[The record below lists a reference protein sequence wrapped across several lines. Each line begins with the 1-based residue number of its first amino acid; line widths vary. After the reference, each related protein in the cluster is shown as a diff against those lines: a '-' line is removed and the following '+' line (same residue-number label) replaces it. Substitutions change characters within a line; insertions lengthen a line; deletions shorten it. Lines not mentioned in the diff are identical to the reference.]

1 MKRII
6 LLMVAALV
14 LGGCGALPA
23 QPVSAPSGKVIWVEL
38 DTKRLILYE
47 NGKETAR
54 FPIAA
59 GAWDTPTPVGIF
71 TVNRRYQTELS
82 GFGTRFMGLTIPFG
96 DYGIHG
102 TNKPSSIGGNFS
114 HGCIRLYIKDAETL
128 YSRTG
133 YGTRVVIDGGP
144 FGPFTPGLR
153 TLSPGDRG
161 SDVKEMQL
169 RLINH
174 GFLQGWPDGVF
185 GENTKKAVIAA
196 RKHFGLP
203 LSDAADY
210 ALLMRL
216 GIMQFE

>member
-6 LLMVAALV
+6 FLMVAALV
-14 LGGCGALPA
+14 LGGCGGLPA

-38 DTKRLILYE
+38 DTKRLLLYE

-71 TVNRRYQTELS
+71 AINRRYQTELS
-82 GFGTRFMGLTIPFG
+82 GFGTRFMGLNIPFG

-114 HGCIRLYIKDAETL
+114 HGCIRLYTKDAEAL

-144 FGPFTPGLR
+144 YGPFTSGLR

-161 SDVKEMQL
+161 SDVKEMQQ

-174 GFLQGWPDGVF
+174 GFLNGWPDGVF

-196 RKHFGLP
+196 RQHFGLP
-203 LSDAADY
+203 LADTADY
-210 ALLMRL
+210 TLLTCL
-216 GIMQFE
+216 GIIQFE